1 MAESTIR
8 AVLPADIRT
17 VWDIVTNVD
26 GYTWRSDL
34 DRTEQ
39 VSGTQFVE
47 YTRDGYPTA
56 FTVTHVK
63 PQECW
68 EFDMENTNMSGHW
81 TGTFVSKGGET
92 EICFTERVTA
102 KKFFL
107 KPFVKLYLKK
117 QQAQFVADLRK
128 EVLRQRSGSPL

>member
-47 YTRDGYPTA
+47 YTREGFPTT
-56 FTVTHVK
+56 FTVTVK
-63 PQECW
+63 EPCRRW
-68 EFDMENTNMSGHW
+68 EFDLENGNLTGHW
-81 TGTFVSKGGET
+81 TGVFTARGEET
-92 EICFTERVTA
+92 QVEFTEQVTV
-102 KKFFL
+102 KKAWMR
-107 KPFVKLYLKK
+107 PFVKSYLKK
-117 QQAQFVADLRK
+117 QQARFIADLRK
-128 EVLRQRSGSPL
+128 ALDGQGA

>member
-47 YTRDGYPTA
+47 YTRDGYPTT
-56 FTVTHVK
+56 FTVTREK

-102 KKFFL
+102 KKIFL
-107 KPFVKLYLKK
+107 KPFVKRYLKK

-128 EVLRQRSGSPL
+128 EVLRQRSGSSL

>member
-81 TGTFVSKGGET
+81 TGTFISKGGET

-102 KKFFL
+102 KKIFL
-107 KPFVKLYLKK
+107 KPFVKRYLKK

-128 EVLRQRSGSPL
+128 EVLRQRSGSSL